1 MPTTLRQMQSYCGFL
16 SSLSLYT
23 SNKLSYYHGVLAEL
37 TSAKK
42 EFRITDKR
50 REAFRRL
57 KEILVDAPL
66 FIHYPDPSAP
76 KLLFVDSSDILLGA
90 VLFDVVFPP
99 ITLLEHE
106 CEFDIESMRQ
116 NNRVIQQILDEID
129 LPAFPI
135 SITSCP
141 DSSFF
146 ESLSYLTKQLL
157 IENAPENHKL
167 LRQAVL
173 YHLE

>member
-1 MPTTLRQMQSYCGFL
+1 M
-16 SSLSLYT
+16 
-23 SNKLSYYHGVLAEL
+23 
-37 TSAKK
+37 
-42 EFRITDKR
+42 
-50 REAFRRL
+50 

-116 NNRVIQQILDEID
+116 NNRVIQPILDEID

-135 SITSCP
+135 SITSRP

-173 YHLE
+173 YHLKQSILSLIACRRGMTGPSFSKLFNQRTPDWTIKTS